1 MKSSIKYGLVLFSV
15 LMAVSFGV
23 ALAEKQMA
31 SNNTSKVM
39 PLNNTTK
46 VVGNNT
52 TKAVGNDSKLT
63 VKSVTNNTSKAM
75 PLNNTTKTVPMN
87 NSSKPSKYK
96 RITTLAGA
104 ECPGITILVEISRR
118 VFANGQEVSQLYNT
132 SLTI

>member
-46 VVGNNT
+46 VVGNN
-52 TKAVGNDSKLT
+52 SKLT
-63 VKSVTNNTSKAM
+63 DKAVTNNTSKAM

-87 NSSKPSKYK
+87 NSSKPSK
-96 RITTLAGA
+96 
-104 ECPGITILVEISRR
+104 
-118 VFANGQEVSQLYNT
+118 
-132 SLTI
+132 

>member
-87 NSSKPSKYK
+87 NSSKPSK
-96 RITTLAGA
+96 
-104 ECPGITILVEISRR
+104 
-118 VFANGQEVSQLYNT
+118 
-132 SLTI
+132 